1 MKQEPGRRQPGI
13 LGLQAGEDVN
23 IGVDVG
29 YGNVKYA
36 TRRRDGT
43 LSAGHFPSIAALSVT
58 PELSDGAT
66 DGLNAFR
73 VDVGQE
79 HYVVGED
86 AGLALAGHE
95 SGRILNRAYHESK
108 PFLALFR
115 GALAYLGKPS
125 EVDLLVTGLLV
136 ESVRTGRERLEERL
150 TGEHP
155 LPGGSVTRIK
165 QAWVLP
171 QPVGGFLHHAIGQ
184 GVYQDLRDSFSVIID
199 CGFFTVDWITAKG
212 LKVAFDRSGST
223 PGGVSQILVKLAQAI
238 GDELGEP
245 FADVARL
252 DEALRNGHR
261 LDLYARPFD
270 FSHLWPRVRPVMDQV
285 CQRLLD
291 TVGTMSDIGAVVLV
305 GGGAALYQESIR
317 KICKRNPLVLV
328 KNPMYANVKGFYLA
342 GEERLKAHG

>member
-1 MKQEPGRRQPGI
+1 MI
-13 LGLQAGEDVN
+13 IA
-23 IGVDVG
+23 VDIG

-36 TRRRDGT
+36 ARRGDGA
-43 LSAGHFPSIAALSVT
+43 LAVGHFPAIAALSVGR
-58 PELSDGAT
+58 ELSDGAT

-73 VDVGQE
+73 VEVGQE

-125 EVDLLVTGLLV
+125 EVDLLVTGLPV
-136 ESVRTGRERLEERL
+136 ESVRTARERLEERL

-155 LPGGSVTRIK
+155 LPDGAVTRIK

-171 QPVGGFLHHAIGQ
+171 QPVGGFLHHAIGN
-184 GVYQDLRDSFSVIID
+184 GVYQDLRDSLSLIVD
-199 CGFFTVDWITAKG
+199 CGFFTVDWIIAKG
-212 LKVAFDRSGST
+212 LKVAFERSGSA
-223 PGGVSQILVKLAQAI
+223 PGGVSQILIKLAQAI
-238 GDELGEP
+238 GDEMGEP
-245 FADVARL
+245 FNDLARL

-261 LDLYARPFD
+261 LDLYGRTFD
-270 FSHLWPRVRPVMDQV
+270 FGHLWPRVRPVMDQV
-285 CQRLLD
+285 CQRLLGA
-291 TVGTMSDIGAVVLV
+291 VGTLSDIGAVVLV

-328 KNPMYANVKGFYLA
+328 KDPMYANVKGFCLA
-342 GEERLKAHG
+342 GEERMKSRG